1 MKLIIQK
8 AKKISSKLP
17 RIRVKFENSISYNFG
32 NTKDNKKGLGEEFW
46 DFKEYKLGDSL
57 KKIDWKKSSKF
68 QKLFVK
74 NNENESSNNI
84 WFWKSKSVSMNYK
97 SSKIVDTK
105 AERSMLIGLIMID
118 IFLRSG
124 DKVGIIGSN
133 LGLKNGQDNFLSL
146 AHEFEKKSFFFF

>member
-57 KKIDWKKSSKF
+57 KKIDWP
-68 QKLFVK
+68 K
-74 NNENESSNNI
+74 N
-84 WFWKSKSVSMNYK
+84 
-97 SSKIVDTK
+97 
-105 AERSMLIGLIMID
+105 
-118 IFLRSG
+118 
-124 DKVGIIGSN
+124 
-133 LGLKNGQDNFLSL
+133 
-146 AHEFEKKSFFFF
+146 